1 MNRAPKEAAMK
12 SSIALF
18 SLFALTVI
26 AVGAGLEPANT
37 TPTPARALAAVPAI
51 AAPAAPTTP
60 ASKRYLPMKVMPTIT
75 VVASSA
81 DLDLDRAEQS
91 AGFERSV
98 MLDAAV
104 DSAGDALVQPLRASL
119 PRARLGNPFY
129 DFGRS
134 NSVPVVAE

>member
-1 MNRAPKEAAMK
+1 MK
-12 SSIALF
+12 TSIALF

-51 AAPAAPTTP
+51 AAPAAPTTA
-60 ASKRYLPMKVMPTIT
+60 ASKRYLPMKVMPTVT

-81 DLDLDRAEQS
+81 DLDRADES
-91 AGFERSV
+91 SGFERSV
-98 MLDAAV
+98 MLDAVV

-134 NSVPVVAE
+134 NSVPAVAE

>member
-1 MNRAPKEAAMK
+1 MK
-12 SSIALF
+12 TSIALF

-60 ASKRYLPMKVMPTIT
+60 ASKRYLPMKVMPTVT

-81 DLDLDRAEQS
+81 DLDRADES
-91 AGFERSV
+91 SGFERSV
-98 MLDAAV
+98 MLDAVV

-134 NSVPVVAE
+134 NSVPAVAE